1 MIDLFVIGSGPAGI
15 EAAYEARKQQL
26 SVALASITPPGGR
39 SAMGSL
45 LPSKVWLHA
54 AERYVDSRPSGGAAG
69 AAAGAAAADFGDG
82 AVAQI
87 TAEIAA
93 QQRSWSGDLADELER
108 IGVRFHRAK
117 ASITG
122 PTTVALQ
129 SLEDGSVLEE
139 LEAGAILIATGSEP
153 RFAPTVKPDG
163 ERIIAPRHTQMMK
176 ELPERI
182 VFSGGGVTSTEYA
195 AAFARLGSR
204 VTIVTKRRALL
215 PRAEAEVSERLSDYL
230 QSRLGVTIV
239 RGSPVQEVK
248 RDGDLVQTRTEGGD
262 VFESDYA
269 FIATGRGAD
278 TELLGD
284 GVSLKTNSDGSIEVD
299 EYGQTSEPTIY
310 AAGDVTGAPLI
321 ANKARWEARVAVR
334 AIAGAA
340 IPEAMLRHEYI
351 EAVYTAPQVAQI
363 GPVRELPSGDAG
375 GDSVGSGGSRAADAG
390 RGQEGAGDSDVAVL
404 RRPFDAALLARID
417 HADDG
422 LLKVWVQRSDGR
434 ILGAAAFAPHA
445 AELMAP
451 IQLAMQHGIAF
462 DDLSAAPFAHPTLS
476 ELLSL

>member
-26 SVALASITPPGGR
+26 TVALASVTPPGGR
-39 SAMGSL
+39 STMGSL

-54 AERYVDSRPSGGAAG
+54 AERYADSHPRAGAGAGAGGAAVVG
-69 AAAGAAAADFGDG
+69 E
-82 AVAQI
+82 I
-87 TAEIAA
+87 SAEIAA
-93 QQRSWSGDLADELER
+93 QQRSWSGDLAGELER
-108 IGVRFHRAK
+108 IGVRFYRAK
-117 ASITG
+117 ASISS

-139 LEAGAILIATGSEP
+139 LQAGAILIATGSEP
-153 RFAPTVKPDG
+153 RFSPTVKPDG

-195 AAFARLGSR
+195 AAFARLGSK
-204 VTIVTKRRALL
+204 VTIVTKRRSLL
-215 PRAEAEVSERLSDYL
+215 PRAEPEVSERLADYL

-248 RDGDLVQTRTEGGD
+248 RDGDLVQTYTEGGG
-262 VFESDYA
+262 VLESDYA

-284 GVSLKTNSDGSIEVD
+284 DVSLQMNPDGSLTVD
-299 EYGQTSEPTIY
+299 EYGRTSEPTIY

-321 ANKARWEARVAVR
+321 ANKARWEARIAVR
-334 AIAGAA
+334 AVAGAA
-340 IPEAMLRHEYI
+340 IPAAMLRHEYI

-363 GPVRELPSGDAG
+363 GPVRDLASGEPEDSGDN
-375 GDSVGSGGSRAADAG
+375 
-390 RGQEGAGDSDVAVL
+390 DVAVL
-404 RRPFDAALLARID
+404 RRPFEAALLARID

-422 LLKVWVQRSDGR
+422 LLKVWVQKSSGR

-451 IQLAMQHGIAF
+451 IQLAMQHDIPF
-462 DDLSAAPFAHPTLS
+462 EELSAAPFAHPTLS